1 VFTAIET
8 AAEAG
13 CRQDVGID
21 RVNQGPVEIENQRFH
36 SFPPYQI
43 ANDFPSEFALF
54 SIQIWTPFTLPWNNA
69 TTSGCVASR

>member
-1 VFTAIET
+1 LASAVFTAIET

-36 SFPPYQI
+36 PFPVYQL
-43 ANDFPSEFALF
+43 AHNFPSEFAAWRASVFKLR
-54 SIQIWTPFTLPWNNA
+54 L
-69 TTSGCVASR
+69 SGAI